1 MKRIKKCIIFVF
13 LLVVMISYLPV
24 FAANKKTIKDIKKY
38 ENIVFFGDS
47 ITEYYPIEEIYGD
60 LPVVKSGKAGYK
72 TTDVM
77 DKLDDMVYKYNPTSV
92 YILLGTNDII
102 DNKEE
107 NKKSAITNLKT
118 IIKDIKKNKKK
129 VNIYVESL
137 LPINKSLDPT
147 RFRVGNRSNEMIQ
160 DINTELKKIC
170 EEEGYTYIDMY
181 NELIDEDGDFS
192 EDYTDDGLHPNDL
205 GYAAMTRILL
215 TYIYDIK

>member
-170 EEEGYTYIDMY
+170 EKEGYTYIDMY

>member
-107 NKKSAITNLKT
+107 NKKGAITNLKT

-170 EEEGYTYIDMY
+170 EKEGYTYIDMY